1 LEALNNS
8 NVADSS
14 MVSVP
19 ENDGIMGVRYSDLVA
34 PLVSAVQELSEQNRD
49 LLERIEQLEAAQK

>member
-8 NVADSS
+8 TVADSS

-19 ENDGIMGVRYSDLVA
+19 ENDGMMSVRYNDLLA
-34 PLVSAVQELSEQNRD
+34 PMISAVQELSEQNRD
-49 LLERIEQLEAAQK
+49 LLERIELLEAAQK